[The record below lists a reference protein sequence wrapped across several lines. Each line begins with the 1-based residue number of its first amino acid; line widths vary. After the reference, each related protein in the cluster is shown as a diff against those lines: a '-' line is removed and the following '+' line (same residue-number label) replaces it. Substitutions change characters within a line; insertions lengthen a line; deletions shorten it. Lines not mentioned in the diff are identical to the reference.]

1 MGNSS
6 CVPQAPARFR
16 SSFSRK
22 PSLKAQRE
30 DSLRKLTGLFGGE
43 AGQERDTTADKILYY
58 IPGRDIAGQEE
69 QRRSLD
75 QRFPSV
81 SRKGHRRTSVRNL
94 GSIVHYAK
102 VKFKFQHCQEVN
114 DCYLELFQNHLH
126 FQALSP
132 EGLTYQGLLPLKD
145 LSISRLATENHTFQ
159 ITGPLLNPLL
169 VQCPSELELCQ
180 WLFHLQKQIELST
193 GPHAHRHSPS
203 QVWETDG
210 GVRQEALRWSV
221 QHQPVLG
228 WEGGRRETLGD
239 ILCVSKVKLQHLP
252 FQEQHNRLL
261 VLYPSTLVIIS
272 EEPNGLH
279 FKGELPLNSVQL
291 NFEEDGKQIR
301 SFLIEG
307 RLINTIR
314 VTCGSYED
322 YQDWLQG
329 FRATR
334 FRNGDSSLSGSD
346 SFSGSRLPNYAQ
358 FSGSGRGSLTSDG
371 RTNSWASG
379 GRAAPS
385 SHPSQTSGS
394 LPDQSLGF
402 LMASRLA
409 ADPLPP
415 SSTQPV
421 QGQADSGGSSTGRR
435 KSGFRRGGSGRISK
449 GKHERLGQADPGH
462 LEPERGE
469 GPALGAPLRL
479 DLSNLHRCSLEE
491 SEDGSLEKPQS
502 PLYADPYTPTS
513 TTRHKIMD
521 VSFMEEYL
529 KAQSRGGPEPLS
541 SYPVA
546 PVLVPKPDV
555 PHAPAKDPPLHV
567 PWREPLRRQR
577 GHSGSFKERR
587 PSPQDNSQLTAV
599 SGRGDSLDS
608 LLVQRSGG
616 GERGRAQDGSGTQD
630 YAELQSGRNDLS
642 YDNVW
647 EPQSTAPP
655 SQRRLRPGSR
665 GGESRFTQWI

>member
-358 FSGSGRGSLTSDG
+358 
-371 RTNSWASG
+371 
-379 GRAAPS
+379 
-385 SHPSQTSGS
+385 
-394 LPDQSLGF
+394 
-402 LMASRLA
+402 
-409 ADPLPP
+409 
-415 SSTQPV
+415 
-421 QGQADSGGSSTGRR
+421 GQADSGGSSTGRR

>member
-521 VSFMEEYL
+521 VSFMEE
-529 KAQSRGGPEPLS
+529 
-541 SYPVA
+541 
-546 PVLVPKPDV
+546 
-555 PHAPAKDPPLHV
+555 
-567 PWREPLRRQR
+567 
-577 GHSGSFKERR
+577 
-587 PSPQDNSQLTAV
+587 V